1 MIYPSGN
8 FYSENFFHIC
18 EVDEYNCTIGGY
30 VFLIYKIK
38 KPYYINYWNN
48 FFIDLNV

>member
-18 EVDEYNCTIGGY
+18 EVDEYNCTIGGC

-38 KPYYINYWNN
+38 KLIISITVII
-48 FFIDLNV
+48 FL